1 MTDSAQPAGTH
12 PGSDPTAGDPTTDEQ
27 ESGLVVV
34 EGEGD
39 QDDQGEQQEDDEHH
53 SEIDRPDKLLRL
65 AGTVQG
71 LLNEVRA
78 TELDDAGRKRLAQVH
93 RSVLDELETVVSDD
107 LIAELESMH
116 VDGIGQD
123 ATGGELRVAQAQLAG
138 WLEGLFHGIR
148 ASVANQQAA
157 MLQQARGQQGGPQQP
172 ASPQTGQYL

>member
-1 MTDSAQPAGTH
+1 M
-12 PGSDPTAGDPTTDEQ
+12 
-27 ESGLVVV
+27 V
-34 EGEGD
+34 EEE
-39 QDDQGEQQEDDEHH
+39 DDDRDDEHR

-78 TELDDAGRKRLAQVH
+78 TELDDAGRQRLAQVH

-107 LIAELESMH
+107 LVEELEAMH
-116 VDGIGQD
+116 VDGIESD

-157 MLQQARGQQGGPQQP
+157 MLQQAQQQAGQGPSPQQGQ
-172 ASPQTGQYL
+172 AQTGQYL

>member
-1 MTDSAQPAGTH
+1 MTQPPEA
-12 PGSDPTAGDPTTDEQ
+12 GSDASTSEQ

-34 EGEGD
+34 E
-39 QDDQGEQQEDDEHH
+39 QEDQPEAEEEHR

-71 LLNEVRA
+71 LLKEVRA
-78 TELDDAGRKRLAQVH
+78 TELDEAGRQRLAQVH

-107 LIAELESMH
+107 LIAELEAMD
-116 VDGIGQD
+116 VDGIDAD

-138 WLEGLFHGIR
+138 WLEGLFHGIK

-157 MLQQARGQQGGPQQP
+157 MLQQARQAQQGGGQGP
-172 ASPQTGQYL
+172 ATPQTGQYL

>member
-1 MTDSAQPAGTH
+1 MTDAVEG
-12 PGSDPTAGDPTTDEQ
+12 GSQATETET

-34 EGEGD
+34 EEED
-39 QDDQGEQQEDDEHH
+39 RADDEHR

-71 LLNEVRA
+71 LLNEVR
-78 TELDDAGRKRLAQVH
+78 TTDLDEAGRKRLAQVH
-93 RSVLDELETVVSDD
+93 RAVLDELSTVVSDD
-107 LIAELESMH
+107 LIAELEAMD
-116 VDGIGQD
+116 VDGIDVD

-157 MLQQARGQQGGPQQP
+157 MLQQGQGRQGGRSQP
-172 ASPQTGQYL
+172 GGPQTGQYL

>member
-1 MTDSAQPAGTH
+1 MRKAVTMTDDIPEDAT
-12 PGSDPTAGDPTTDEQ
+12 TAEH

-34 EGEGD
+34 EQHDDDGE
-39 QDDQGEQQEDDEHH
+39 DEAQ

-78 TELDDAGRKRLAQVH
+78 TELDDAGRRRLAQVH

-107 LIAELESMH
+107 LIEELESMD
-116 VDGIGQD
+116 VDGIDQD

-157 MLQQARGQQGGPQQP
+157 MLQQAKRGQRGQQGQPQQP
-172 ASPQTGQYL
+172 ATPQTGQYL

>member
-1 MTDSAQPAGTH
+1 MTDAATDAAAAAEGPAE
-12 PGSDPTAGDPTTDEQ
+12 ATTEEH

-34 EGEGD
+34 EQ
-39 QDDQGEQQEDDEHH
+39 QDDQETEHR

-78 TELDDAGRKRLAQVH
+78 TELDDAGRRRLAQVH
-93 RSVLDELETVVSDD
+93 RAVLDELGTVVSDD
-107 LIAELESMH
+107 LIQELESMD
-116 VDGIGQD
+116 VDGIEAD

-157 MLQQARGQQGGPQQP
+157 MLQQAQQAQQGQQGGPQQP
-172 ASPQTGQYL
+172 GRPQTGQYL

>member
-1 MTDSAQPAGTH
+1 MWKALTMTDDVPEDA
-12 PGSDPTAGDPTTDEQ
+12 TTNATTEEH

-34 EGEGD
+34 EEHEDGE
-39 QDDQGEQQEDDEHH
+39 DEVQ

-78 TELDDAGRKRLAQVH
+78 TELDDAGRQRLAQVH

-107 LIAELESMH
+107 LVEELEAMG
-116 VDGIGQD
+116 VDGIGPD

-157 MLQQARGQQGGPQQP
+157 MLQQAKQTQQRQQGQP
-172 ASPQTGQYL
+172 GVGQQTGQYL

>member
-1 MTDSAQPAGTH
+1 MTRVGSTAADEEPRRTDPAESEGDA
-12 PGSDPTAGDPTTDEQ
+12 SGDPQ

-34 EGEGD
+34 E
-39 QDDQGEQQEDDEHH
+39 QEDEQAEEEHR

-78 TELDDAGRKRLAQVH
+78 TELDDAGRQRLAQVH
-93 RSVLDELETVVSDD
+93 RAVLDQLETVVSDD
-107 LIAELESMH
+107 LIEELESMD
-116 VDGIGQD
+116 VDGIGPD

-157 MLQQARGQQGGPQQP
+157 LQRAQGGGQQPGGAQTGG
-172 ASPQTGQYL
+172 AQTGQYL

>member
-1 MTDSAQPAGTH
+1 MSQGPGVSHDHGGPDASDEAGATE
-12 PGSDPTAGDPTTDEQ
+12 P

-34 EGEGD
+34 EH
-39 QDDQGEQQEDDEHH
+39 DEHDDGQR

-78 TELDDAGRKRLAQVH
+78 TELDEAGRQRLAEVH
-93 RSVLDELETVVSDD
+93 RSVLEQLRTVVSDD
-107 LIAELESMH
+107 LIEELEAMA
-116 VDGIGQD
+116 VDGIGPD

-157 MLQQARGQQGGPQQP
+157 MLQQRQQGPGQQRPT
-172 ASPQTGQYL
+172 QTGQYL

>member
-1 MTDSAQPAGTH
+1 MTEADEAGSRATETEH
-12 PGSDPTAGDPTTDEQ
+12 

-34 EGEGD
+34 EEED
-39 QDDQGEQQEDDEHH
+39 QRQEEHR

-71 LLNEVRA
+71 LLNEVR
-78 TELDDAGRKRLAQVH
+78 TTDLDDAGRERLVKVH

-107 LIAELESMH
+107 LVDELEAMH
-116 VDGIGQD
+116 LDGIESG

-157 MLQQARGQQGGPQQP
+157 MLQQAQQGQQQGGPQQP
-172 ASPQTGQYL
+172 GVPQAGQYL

>member
-1 MTDSAQPAGTH
+1 MTEDIPEDA
-12 PGSDPTAGDPTTDEQ
+12 TTEEH

-34 EGEGD
+34 E
-39 QDDQGEQQEDDEHH
+39 QHEDDGDEAQ

-78 TELDDAGRKRLAQVH
+78 TELDDAGRQRLAQVH
-93 RSVLDELETVVSDD
+93 QSVLDELETVVSQD
-107 LIAELESMH
+107 LVEELEAMD
-116 VDGIGQD
+116 VDGIGPD

-157 MLQQARGQQGGPQQP
+157 MLQQAQQAQQTGQRQQGRPGAGQ
-172 ASPQTGQYL
+172 QTGQYL